1 MSGRNFIAG
10 KWLAGGGDAI
20 RSLNPA
26 TGEEVWQG
34 KAATDKDVN
43 RAFAAAGATF
53 EDWSQRPPGER
64 IEVLRA
70 YAALLEAQ
78 KDEVARAISIDT
90 GKPLWDALGEA
101 GAMAA
106 KVEISIRACDE
117 RTGSS
122 DATSGA
128 LRTRLEHRPHGVMAV
143 FGPYNFPGH
152 LPNGHIVP
160 ALLAGNTIVFKPSS
174 LTPLVADLMAGLWD
188 EAGLP
193 AGALNLLHG
202 SRAMGD
208 AILSEPR
215 LAGLLVT
222 GSVATGIALTKALAE
237 RPEVIL
243 ALEMGGNNP
252 LVYWGA
258 EDVEAAAMLVIQS
271 AYISSGQRCT
281 CARRLVLPDGE
292 VGDTLLEALIEAI
305 GRIRV
310 GAFDTLPEPF
320 MGPLVSNGA
329 AAVVLDAQRS
339 LEEAGGKVI
348 CRVEN
353 AGPTPA
359 FLSPGLID
367 VTGISER
374 PDEEVFGPL
383 LQVIRVDDLDEAIAE
398 ANNTRFGLAAG
409 LISDD
414 RAVYEKFHAAA
425 RAGIVNWNRPTT
437 GASSAAP
444 FGGVGLSGNHRPAAY
459 YAADYCAWPVASQE
473 DASGRVSA
481 GEPPRGLNPGE
492 SGK

>member
-10 KWLAGGGDAI
+10 KWLEAGGDAI

-26 TGEEVWQG
+26 NGDEVWQG
-34 KAATDKDVN
+34 RASNADDVN
-43 RAFAAAGATF
+43 RAFDAAEVAFG
-53 EDWSQRPPGER
+53 DWAARPLQARAE
-64 IEVLRA
+64 ILQA
-70 YAALLEAQ
+70 YATLVTAR
-78 KDEVARAISIDT
+78 KDDVARAIAIDT

-106 KVEISIRACDE
+106 KVEISIRAYDA
-117 RTGSS
+117 RTGASE
-122 DATSGA
+122 ATTGA

-160 ALLAGNTIVFKPSS
+160 ALLAGNTLVFKPSS
-174 LTPLVADLMAGLWD
+174 LTPLVADLMAALWD

-193 AGALNLLHG
+193 AGVFNLLHG
-202 SRAMGD
+202 SRSMGD
-208 AILSEPR
+208 AILGEPR

-222 GSVATGIALTKALAE
+222 GSVPTGIALTKALAE

-258 EDVEAAAMLVIQS
+258 GDLEAAAMLVVQS
-271 AYISSGQRCT
+271 AYITSGQRCT
-281 CARRLVLPDGE
+281 CARRLILPDDD
-292 VGDTLLEALIEAI
+292 VGDALVEALTAAI
-305 GRIRV
+305 GRVRV

-329 AAVVLDAQRS
+329 AAAVLDAQRS

-348 CRVEN
+348 CRAEN

-367 VTGISER
+367 VSKISDR
-374 PDEEVFGPL
+374 ADEEVFGPL
-383 LQVIRVDDLDEAIAE
+383 LQVIRVGDLDEAIAE

-414 RAVYEKFHAAA
+414 HAVYEEFHAGV
-425 RAGIVNWNRPTT
+425 RAGVVNWNRPTT

-459 YAADYCAWPVASQE
+459 YAADYCAWPVASLE
-473 DASGRVSA
+473 DAAGKVSA
-481 GEPPRGLNPGE
+481 AELPTGINAREPG
-492 SGK
+492 

>member
-10 KWLAGGGDAI
+10 KWLEGGGDAI
-20 RSLNPA
+20 RSTNPA
-26 TGEEVWQG
+26 TGEEVWRG
-34 KAATDKDVN
+34 KASTPRDVG
-43 RAFAAAGATF
+43 RAFAAAEAAF
-53 EDWSQRPPGER
+53 EDWSRQPLEAR
-64 IEVLRA
+64 IAVLRA
-70 YAALLEAQ
+70 YAALVEER

-101 GAMAA
+101 GAIAA
-106 KVEISIRACDE
+106 KVEISIRAYEE
-117 RTGSS
+117 RTGASE
-122 DATSGA
+122 ATAGA
-128 LRTRLEHRPHGVMAV
+128 LKTRLEHRPHGVMAV

-160 ALLAGNTIVFKPSS
+160 ALLAGNTIIFKPSS

-193 AGALNLLHG
+193 AGAFNLLHG

-222 GSVATGIALTKALAE
+222 GSVPTGIALTKALAE

-252 LVYWGA
+252 LIYWGA
-258 EDVEAAAMLVIQS
+258 EDVEAAAMLVVQS
-271 AYISSGQRCT
+271 AYITSGQRCT
-281 CARRLVLPDGE
+281 CARRLILPDGD
-292 VGDTLLEALIEAI
+292 VGDALLDALTGVI
-305 GRIRV
+305 GRIGV

-348 CRVEN
+348 CRVDN

-367 VTGISER
+367 VTKIDER
-374 PDEEVFGPL
+374 EDEEVFGPL
-383 LQVIRVDDLDEAIAE
+383 LQVIRVDDLDDAIAE

-414 RAVYEKFHAAA
+414 RDVYEKFHAGV

-459 YAADYCAWPVASQE
+459 YAADYCAWPVASLE
-473 DASGRVSA
+473 DASGKVSA
-481 GEPPRGLNPGE
+481 SEPPKGLK
-492 SGK
+492 S